1 MPDYVDTTGTV
12 HACAGAAKKQG
23 AEIVENNRVL
33 ALSQT
38 ANGWEVVTEK
48 GAIPPEH
55 VVNAASLRAKQV
67 GRMAGSELPVLPLNH
82 HYLISDTIPELEKL
96 DYEGPMRVDLEG
108 VSDMRQDQKGILR
121 GIYEG
126 YHALEVQQT
135 HDIRMKRQPEYLEGF
150 TGRVL
155 AQSVLDGFKAFA
167 RRIRIRAKPLAVHM
181 RQFPR
186 TVRAA
191 ISRRL

>member
-1 MPDYVDTTGTV
+1 MVAVLWGRRSYSIWRAMPDYVDTTGTV

-67 GRMAGSELPVLPLNH
+67 GRMAGSELPVLTLNH

-96 DYEGPMRVDLEG
+96 DYEVPMTVGLEG
-108 VSDMRQDQKGILR
+108 ASYMRQDQRGFCTAFTRAIMLLR
-121 GIYEG
+121 CNK
-126 YHALEVQQT
+126 
-135 HDIRMKRQPEYLEGF
+135 RMTF
-150 TGRVL
+150 V
-155 AQSVLDGFKAFA
+155 
-167 RRIRIRAKPLAVHM
+167 
-181 RQFPR
+181 
-186 TVRAA
+186 
-191 ISRRL
+191 